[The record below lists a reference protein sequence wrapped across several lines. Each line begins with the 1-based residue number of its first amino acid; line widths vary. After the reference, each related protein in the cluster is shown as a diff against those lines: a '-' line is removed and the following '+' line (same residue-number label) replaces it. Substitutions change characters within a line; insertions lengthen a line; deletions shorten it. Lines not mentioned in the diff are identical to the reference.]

1 MSKLTEEQ
9 IKADVEKKG
18 FYLVDASAYQNMKS
32 PIMIKCAK
40 GHLINTDLES
50 VRKAVFE
57 CPKCNAQL
65 GFTVPDNIPEKKG
78 FRIIAF
84 DNATEKMGVSIFD
97 NGEVVFCKLF
107 MFTGD
112 VITRLIKIQKLLEEV
127 IFTQWQPDF
136 IVYEDIQFQQN
147 YQVYKILAML
157 QGIIQVAAKKADIP
171 YEVVL
176 AKVWRSG
183 LGLWGKNRQEEKAV
197 SKAKVKEWFG
207 LDAQEDVAEAIL
219 IGKYATRMHQSKKAF

>member
-57 CPKCNAQL
+57 CPICNSQL

-84 DNATEKMGVSIFD
+84 DN
-97 NGEVVFCKLF
+97 GELVFCKLF

-112 VITRLIKIQKLLEEV
+112 IITRLIKIQKLLEEV
-127 IFTQWQPDF
+127 IFPQ
-136 IVYEDIQFQQN
+136 
-147 YQVYKILAML
+147 
-157 QGIIQVAAKKADIP
+157 
-171 YEVVL
+171 
-176 AKVWRSG
+176 
-183 LGLWGKNRQEEKAV
+183 
-197 SKAKVKEWFG
+197 
-207 LDAQEDVAEAIL
+207 
-219 IGKYATRMHQSKKAF
+219 